1 MIAQV
6 DQLHAFL
13 TTVRPTPVE
22 CAPRGSRQAAAPPG
36 TAAVSEPNARAQPMP
51 ASPYSTGGG
60 GTVLEHR
67 YGAVL
72 LAALLTGDPVP
83 ALAGAFT
90 VTDVAF

>member
-1 MIAQV
+1 
-6 DQLHAFL
+6 
-13 TTVRPTPVE
+13 
-22 CAPRGSRQAAAPPG
+22 
-36 TAAVSEPNARAQPMP
+36 MP